1 MKKDMDTKGQGNML
15 LYLMLFLLIMFI
27 FTSTGLGNLL
37 GYYFGLVLTPLIGF
51 DGNYPVAT
59 LFLAGIIVVTLS
71 SLLTSIFTDWIKMGK
86 SQHVSKYFQKEMTKA
101 RKSMDQKR
109 IKKLTKMQPEIMKK
123 QTEASSS
130 MMKPMLFL
138 IVFIWPIFMWL
149 RNFLS
154 EIPHYYMTLPWDT
167 QVPLVSS
174 DKFIMQTWLWMYL
187 IFSVVI
193 GQVIRQGL
201 KYITLSDWWKETK
214 QRIMPSFSR
223 R

>member
-1 MKKDMDTKGQGNML
+1 
-15 LYLMLFLLIMFI
+15 
-27 FTSTGLGNLL
+27 
-37 GYYFGLVLTPLIGF
+37 
-51 DGNYPVAT
+51 
-59 LFLAGIIVVTLS
+59 
-71 SLLTSIFTDWIKMGK
+71 
-86 SQHVSKYFQKEMTKA
+86 MTKA